1 MLSWL
6 GIRFA
11 PADHRCDN
19 FTACFDHFIIKQKAF
34 PLKLIIACTIH
45 AQRLL
50 VRCSLTG
57 LRLPTWFCTLP
68 YARLVHHI
76 LFLCLI
82 KLDHAKPCAS
92 ITVYGQRNQQQEND
106 PGLHRGILSESVSDT
121 GPRIIMPKNC
131 RGRYLDFYSFN
142 SSRFL
147 LSSDSREDD
156 FTFFSMKPN
165 PP

>member
-50 VRCSLTG
+50 VSFSPTG
-57 LRLPTWFCTLP
+57 LRQPTCFCTLP

-76 LFLCLI
+76 LFPCLI
-82 KLDHAKPCAS
+82 KLDHAKPCAP
-92 ITVYGQRNQQQEND
+92 ITVYGQRSQQQEND

-121 GPRIIMPKNC
+121 GPRIIMPKN
-131 RGRYLDFYSFN
+131 
-142 SSRFL
+142 
-147 LSSDSREDD
+147 
-156 FTFFSMKPN
+156 FSTEVVISISIALTHLASC
-165 PP
+165 